1 MHPRIV
7 RIAAGVVCCSRMHM
21 GYGMTEQENALLERI
36 RTAAALA
43 VYFSTPHCT
52 VCGVLRPKVEAEI
65 AKRAAVDFL
74 YIDSEAYP
82 AVAAQHMVFAA
93 PTVLVLIEGKEYRRF
108 SRNFS
113 MEDFA
118 FALDRADLL

>member
-1 MHPRIV
+1 V
-7 RIAAGVVCCSRMHM
+7 
-21 GYGMTEQENALLERI
+21 TDQEQAILDHLRS
-36 RTAAALA
+36 AAALV

-74 YIDSEAYP
+74 YIDSSAHP

-93 PTVLVLIEGKEYRRF
+93 PTLLMFIEGKEYRRF

-113 MEDFA
+113 LEDLA
-118 FALDRADLL
+118 FALDRVGLL